1 MEKYILNKRMQEMQ
15 LGKGEGTVLYDPETE
30 NTHVLD
36 DIALDIIDLF
46 RDATTVDEVITELSS
61 IYDATKETIDRDV
74 QEFIEMALKNQ
85 ILIPA
90 V

>member
-1 MEKYILNKRMQEMQ
+1 MQ

-46 RDATTVDEVITELSS
+46 RDATTVDEVITELSN

>member
-1 MEKYILNKRMQEMQ
+1 MQEMQ

>member
-1 MEKYILNKRMQEMQ
+1 MQ